1 VLVVPTRTD
10 NPDAHCGSVQIGV
23 KAHFTLRRLE
33 AMCDVIQC
41 DAKRIRTN
49 VIQCDAKRIRTMV
62 CVSVRMTTVKAGSVG
77 GWIEQPNEYSLVP
90 VG

>member
-23 KAHFTLRRLE
+23 KTHFTLRRLE
-33 AMCDVIQC
+33 AMCD
-41 DAKRIRTN
+41 

-90 VG
+90 VGGTGCVCAYRTES

>member
-1 VLVVPTRTD
+1 
-10 NPDAHCGSVQIGV
+10 
-23 KAHFTLRRLE
+23 
-33 AMCDVIQC
+33 
-41 DAKRIRTN
+41 